1 MFVLIIVLMVSQNQ
15 EFIKQANINHEEGKV
30 WSYVGATAP
39 DNNPYIPT
47 KANNGD
53 EIILFKMK

>member
-1 MFVLIIVLMVSQNQ
+1 MVSQNQ
-15 EFIKQANINHEEGKV
+15 EFIKQANINHEQGKV